1 MSNNQLNKSVVCFG
15 EVLWDL
21 LPQGKRAGGA
31 PMNVAYHLHKLGLNS
46 TMISSIGDDQS
57 GKELQLFLIESGLP
71 IEDIQ
76 VDSEHATSEVHAN
89 VNEHQEVEYD
99 IIYPVAW
106 DYIKWKP
113 EYAVLLSNAEA
124 FVYGSLGARNA
135 VTRET
140 LLKLLDHANYKVF
153 DVNLREPHYSADL
166 IVELLEHADLVKLN
180 TSELSFLSKWYFD
193 GNQTELE
200 TIEMIFDLFK
210 IKEMIVTRGS
220 KGASYFN
227 PTLRYDYPAYSVIV
241 NDTVGSGDSFLAAFL
256 TMKLKG
262 EPLEVALDYAV
273 AMGAFITS
281 QSGACPDYE
290 LPDFNKFLWKRS
302 LIFQDERFRGNK

>member
-1 MSNNQLNKSVVCFG
+1 MHKRELTKNAKKADAIVFGSLVCRDATSRDT
-15 EVLWDL
+15 LLDL
-21 LPQGKRAGGA
+21 LEETK
-31 PMNVAYHLHKLGLNS
+31 GL
-46 TMISSIGDDQS
+46 
-57 GKELQLFLIESGLP
+57 
-71 IEDIQ
+71 
-76 VDSEHATSEVHAN
+76 
-89 VNEHQEVEYD
+89 
-99 IIYPVAW
+99 
-106 DYIKWKP
+106 
-113 EYAVLLSNAEA
+113 
-124 FVYGSLGARNA
+124 
-135 VTRET
+135 
-140 LLKLLDHANYKVF
+140 KVF

-227 PTLRYDYPAYSVIV
+227 PTLRYDYPAYSVTV